1 MVDNKL
7 RVWWIPQVWSSKTFY
22 VPVQSVVEGKKI
34 LDILAVYDGFQL
46 QNNIKPDYCNV
57 GGLQMLMDGELVDWY
72 QETEDDYFE
81 DLDEYCDQC
90 DEAKEL
96 KEFVQELYGQ
106 VDWENLNK

>member
-1 MVDNKL
+1 
-7 RVWWIPQVWSSKTFY
+7 
-22 VPVQSVVEGKKI
+22 
-34 LDILAVYDGFQL
+34 
-46 QNNIKPDYCNV
+46 
-57 GGLQMLMDGELVDWY
+57 MLMDGEWVDWY